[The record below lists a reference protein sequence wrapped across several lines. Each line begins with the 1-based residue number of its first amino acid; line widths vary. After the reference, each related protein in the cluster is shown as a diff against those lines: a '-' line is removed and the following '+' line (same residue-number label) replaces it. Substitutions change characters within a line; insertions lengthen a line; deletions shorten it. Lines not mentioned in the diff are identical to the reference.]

1 MLTCH
6 DPDPETAGRHLE
18 EIDLIFAKA
27 HAQKKWAFT
36 VANEM
41 PRLDYQEMKTMAH
54 TLGIREVGEDY
65 IEEGDAEG
73 YNEKGGSSDDEKV
86 AA

>member
-1 MLTCH
+1 M
-6 DPDPETAGRHLE
+6 
-18 EIDLIFAKA
+18 IFAKA
-27 HAQKKWAFT
+27 HAEKKWAFH
-36 VANEM
+36 VASEM
-41 PRLDYQEMKTMAH
+41 PKLDYEEMKTMAH

-73 YNEKGGSSDDEKV
+73 YNEKRGSSDDEKV